1 MHHISVNETIVHRV
15 HMSVLLPALQLVS
28 EPPKLAE
35 YQSYIEYEMKEG
47 DPARVQIIFERALGE
62 NCLVPDLW
70 AKYTTYLVSVRTYR
84 VYTHEDDR
92 DFFIHIY
99 Y

>member
-1 MHHISVNETIVHRV
+1 M
-15 HMSVLLPALQLVS
+15 LLPVPQLVS

-70 AKYTTYLVSVRTYR
+70 AKYTTYLVSDGTGSV
-84 VYTHEDDR
+84 HAHKDDK
-92 DFFIHIY
+92 DGELKQLQMQI
-99 Y
+99 